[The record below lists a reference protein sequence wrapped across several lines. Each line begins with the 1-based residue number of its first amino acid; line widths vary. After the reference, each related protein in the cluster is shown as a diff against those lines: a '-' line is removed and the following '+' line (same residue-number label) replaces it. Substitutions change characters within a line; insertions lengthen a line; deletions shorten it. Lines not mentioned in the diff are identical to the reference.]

1 MIKKIQVLNKNE
13 SADIYER
20 IIRLKPYWK
29 HRDEDEHPFD
39 LPRYTLGAVAYIDA
53 IVSYENYLKVA
64 AEENLMLK
72 ENLADFYEIVRLV
85 LEEALE
91 ISCTYAEPNALP
103 GFHIFGSDIYFEE
116 EPGKFHHDRQD
127 ELIKWG
133 DIIYEPLENISFT
146 LSLKLPARG
155 AGLILLGD
163 QVLVDDSLKESDEDS
178 QILQD
183 VIETSFQMNEV
194 FYTRNDTHIDL
205 SKLEFIKYEEGFM
218 FIHSGRFTHAMA
230 PAIQMKSDEMRITLQ
245 GHGILSKKDNKY
257 LLYW

>member
-1 MIKKIQVLNKNE
+1 MIKKIQVFNKNE
-13 SADIYER
+13 VADLSER
-20 IIRLKPYWK
+20 IVNLKEYWK

-39 LPRYTLGAVAYIDA
+39 LPRFTLGAVAYIDA

-64 AEENLMLK
+64 TEENFILK
-72 ENLADFYEIVRLV
+72 GKLPDLYEKLKQ
-85 LEEALE
+85 ALE
-91 ISCTYAEPNALP
+91 DALELSCVYAEPNALP

-127 ELIKWG
+127 ELIQWG
-133 DIIYEPLENISFT
+133 DIVYEPFKNISFT
-146 LSLKLPARG
+146 LAIKLPNRG

-163 QVLVDDSLKESDEDS
+163 QVPVDNALKENKEDS

-230 PAIQMKSDEMRITLQ
+230 PAIQMRSNDMRITLQ
-245 GHGILSKKDNKY
+245 GHGIFSEKDNKY